1 MENEQKIA
9 NDSAQPDRGAV
20 GQHDTV
26 TAAHPGTGSA
36 SDGASKSDSPQPLTR
51 ATLARKDKGEL
62 HVRHHGVLSRNPMQ
76 ALIRLG
82 ENPRELLKIEK
93 MLRAELKPTGMLG
106 KNLFDRAWSS
116 FLRCLLIARM
126 EARLFMP
133 VSQND
138 ADQMPELKEMEV
150 PTLVWPEPGASNYNF
165 SDDLTRRLETVL
177 RYDAHFAREFYRA
190 VGMLLA
196 LQNGGVPA
204 LLNCL

>member
-1 MENEQKIA
+1 MENNQETKNGNTQ
-9 NDSAQPDRGAV
+9 SEPDVVTRDA
-20 GQHDTV
+20 
-26 TAAHPGTGSA
+26 TAAAHRPGKGSA
-36 SDGASKSDSPQPLTR
+36 GDGVSESDCPQGRARETR
-51 ATLARKDKGEL
+51 ARKDKGEL

-93 MLRAELKPTGMLG
+93 MLGAELKPTGMLG

-138 ADQMPELKEMEV
+138 SDQMPELKEMEL

-196 LQNGGVPA
+196 LQNGGVSA
-204 LLNCL
+204 LLDCL

>member
-9 NDSAQPDRGAV
+9 NDSAQSEPGVV

-26 TAAHPGTGSA
+26 AAGHPVKGSA
-36 SDGASKSDSPQPLTR
+36 SDGASESDSPQRPTR
-51 ATLARKDKGEL
+51 ATRPRKDKGKL
-62 HVRHHGVLSRNPMQ
+62 HARHHGVLSRNPMQ

-93 MLRAELKPTGMLG
+93 MLREELKPTGSIG
-106 KNLFDRAWSS
+106 TTLFDRAWSS

-138 ADQMPELKEMEV
+138 SDQMPELKEMEV
-150 PTLVWPEPGASNYNF
+150 PTLVWPESGASNYNF

-190 VGMLLA
+190 VKMLLA

-204 LLNCL
+204 LLDCL